1 MLQFFGDNPQTH
13 SHFSD
18 LFRLAVLWK
27 YGNLRW
33 NTQINKKK
41 EKVASQGQ
49 TGVKKRPP
57 PPLAQHHL
65 KFIFIQKIKTYFT
78 FKC

>member
-33 NTQINKKK
+33 NTQIIEINKKK

-49 TGVKKRPP
+49 TGVKKRPRCTAP
-57 PPLAQHHL
+57 FQVHL
-65 KFIFIQKIKTYFT
+65 YSTN
-78 FKC
+78 